1 MDLSPFFKKII
12 QQFFPNAKIVAD
24 TFHVTR
30 LMHWALDNVRKDVQH
45 NLDKEMRIYFKHSRA
60 VLRKRIADLSV
71 DEYQQ
76 LCRMLDYDENLRWAY
91 SIVQMLFEII
101 DEKQP
106 EKKQQLFKEFI
117 IYVDQSNLPEFQ
129 KHLQSYLK
137 WYKYIVNSFYT
148 NYSNGITEG
157 LNTKIK
163 TLKRVSF
170 GFKNFNNFRLRILM
184 ACS

>member
-1 MDLSPFFKKII
+1 
-12 QQFFPNAKIVAD
+12 
-24 TFHVTR
+24 
-30 LMHWALDNVRKDVQH
+30 
-45 NLDKEMRIYFKHSRA
+45 
-60 VLRKRIADLSV
+60 
-71 DEYQQ
+71 
-76 LCRMLDYDENLRWAY
+76 MLDYDENLRWAY
-91 SIVQMLFEII
+91 SIVQMLFDII

-106 EKKQQLFKEFI
+106 EKKLHLFKEFM
-117 IYVDQSNLPEFQ
+117 IYVDKSNLPEFQ

-148 NYSNGITEG
+148 DYSNGITEG

-170 GFKNFNNFRLRILM
+170 GFRNFNNFRLRILM